1 MDECTANVD
10 AGTDKLIQQSVR
22 KQFAEATVLCIAH
35 RLHSIIDY
43 DRVLVR
49 ALHAIPRICE
59 PVLTFPLHAPI
70 ESPTALPAPCP
81 NPRPNPPL
89 PFARPGPS
97 PPAGPR
103 RRSTGGV

>member
-70 ESPTALPAPCP
+70 ESPTA
-81 NPRPNPPL
+81 R
-89 PFARPGPS
+89 
-97 PPAGPR
+97 
-103 RRSTGGV
+103 T